1 MTGTAVA
8 TKIAKIVGSKP
19 TLELP
24 DIGAG
29 LGAGGLLGGAGVPCL
44 EGFFGGCFFVSGGR
58 MDVGAAITS
67 LYSKPLSPSPPPES
81 S

>member
-29 LGAGGLLGGAGVPCL
+29 LGAGGLLGGAGVQGH
-44 EGFFGGCFFVSGGR
+44 GFRGLG
-58 MDVGAAITS
+58 VG
-67 LYSKPLSPSPPPES
+67 PF
-81 S
+81 